1 MAKLKYVKVRGSVS
15 IDKKAHK
22 TTSIAD
28 AQYRVLHDAA
38 YKKIQKK
45 HSEYALSEV
54 RAANIKISSDSL
66 LGQVN
71 SEIRGII
78 EKLKEIGA
86 KAKIPEKFGGIN
98 IYEQIIPACL
108 IVAEQPEPSVQ
119 KIVQKDDGTWVT
131 QKASN
136 ILKTTFNVSRML
148 QISFQL
154 LVMGKGITDND
165 VFNIV
170 ESIYV
175 LFSNFYELSEIKL
188 DDCSVK
194 VLLALYELSSPGLL
208 VDEEQLL
215 DKVQKRYPEINKKQ
229 FYDSVNKLSDYSCIR
244 IENGNLFIVETM

>member
-1 MAKLKYVKVRGSVS
+1 MAKLKYVRVRGSASV
-15 IDKKAHK
+15 DKKAHK

-66 LGQVN
+66 LGQMN
-71 SEIRGII
+71 GEIQGIV

-86 KAKIPEKFGGIN
+86 ETKIPEEFGGIN

-108 IVAEQPEPSVQ
+108 IVAEQPEPRVQ
-119 KIVQKDDGTWVT
+119 KIVQKDDGTLVT
-131 QKASN
+131 RKASN
-136 ILKTTFNVSRML
+136 ILKTVFNVSRML

-154 LVMGKGITDND
+154 LIMGKGITEND
-165 VFNIV
+165 VFSII

-175 LFSNFYELSEIKL
+175 LFSKFYELSEIKL

-194 VLLALYELSSPGLL
+194 VLLILYELSSPGLS

-215 DKVQKRYPEINKKQ
+215 NKVQERYPEIDKNQ
-229 FYDSVNKLSDYSCIR
+229 FYDSVNKLSDYSCIK
-244 IENGNLFIVETM
+244 IENGNLSIVETM